1 MILRT
6 AGTLTNRHAA
16 TTPAN
21 ARHDTPRGPT
31 GQGAGNHNQS
41 PSEPT
46 APLKF
51 VEPFIGAGTIVVILI
66 IVLIVL
72 FLRRL

>member
-6 AGTLTNRHAA
+6 AGALTNRHAA

-21 ARHDTPRGPT
+21 ARHDTPRGLT
-31 GQGAGNHNQS
+31 GQGAGNHNQL

-51 VEPFIGAGTIVVILI
+51 VEPVNAAS
-66 IVLIVL
+66 
-72 FLRRL
+72 RRTEQNWRICSR